1 MIPERAA
8 MGHKC
13 SCCWKWCFAAQIDVY
28 FVPFFNFYNRPTF
41 GLHLFC
47 LVLLDASI
55 PTTPMS
61 ISEHFAFEDVDFGA
75 FRMGSSFEDQ
85 ACDTIHN
92 MY

>member
-55 PTTPMS
+55 PTT
-61 ISEHFAFEDVDFGA
+61 HVNFGA
-75 FRMGSSFEDQ
+75 FRMGSAFEDQ